1 MLVEVFLKLLIC
13 IVDIELFKV
22 VNLRMG
28 IQRVSSS
35 GPSRVHRKG
44 TGGKREERATEKN
57 THGCFKDC
65 VKEQLPEGSHR
76 GHCRRTSKFSN
87 PKMSRMPMDL
97 KSSLP
102 LIRLLIFLIIH
113 SKQRA

>member
-44 TGGKREERATEKN
+44 TEGQERRKGDREK
-57 THGCFKDC
+57 H
-65 VKEQLPEGSHR
+65 PW
-76 GHCRRTSKFSN
+76 
-87 PKMSRMPMDL
+87 
-97 KSSLP
+97 
-102 LIRLLIFLIIH
+102 LL
-113 SKQRA
+113 